1 MANWTT
7 PSNSNKLN
15 VSGVDIRAGFSKFTY
30 YESLFSPHITAT
42 LTFMD
47 TGNSFKAG
55 SGKDVQERVGT
66 VFSSVPSLENSEV
79 VGIIENESGRLS
91 FDDDYPFIVTKI
103 NRAEDNKRQ
112 VISLRL
118 STKYGIKNENSAV
131 YEKYYNNITN
141 SVKNIL
147 EKKLEISTTKIKTDP
162 TKNSQSFIG
171 GGKRPFDLIL
181 ELCRKSIPI
190 QGSPGFLFYENKEG
204 FNFKAIDTLIAS
216 ETVGSYIY
224 SDVAT
229 FCNASNFRILSYN
242 PQKDGDI
249 LSALRA
255 GMYQTK
261 NIFFDPYSFDY
272 NEVYVK
278 LSDTKIKRLGS
289 EEITKIYQDTQ
300 ETFTRTHSFI
310 IDSGNMEVGITS
322 AHNTFKNNQPLYWQ
336 AESVMRYNLLYSKVI
351 DIVIPCNL
359 KLKAGDTINCSF
371 PKITDN
377 EPQQGILDETTSG
390 KYLILHLAH
399 NFTSDGRNGS
409 TTHLSIVRDTYG
421 LYTTEGGN

>member
-1 MANWTT
+1 M
-7 PSNSNKLN
+7 
-15 VSGVDIRAGFSKFTY
+15 
-30 YESLFSPHITAT
+30 
-42 LTFMD
+42 
-47 TGNSFKAG
+47 
-55 SGKDVQERVGT
+55 
-66 VFSSVPSLENSEV
+66 
-79 VGIIENESGRLS
+79 
-91 FDDDYPFIVTKI
+91 
-103 NRAEDNKRQ
+103 
-112 VISLRL
+112 
-118 STKYGIKNENSAV
+118 
-131 YEKYYNNITN
+131 
-141 SVKNIL
+141 
-147 EKKLEISTTKIKTDP
+147 
-162 TKNSQSFIG
+162 
-171 GGKRPFDLIL
+171 
-181 ELCRKSIPI
+181 
-190 QGSPGFLFYENKEG
+190 
-204 FNFKAIDTLIAS
+204 
-216 ETVGSYIY
+216 
-224 SDVAT
+224 
-229 FCNASNFRILSYN
+229 SYN